1 MDKLIDKYLALPRR
15 QERGTARFDAQV
27 STRLGELE
35 YQEIQILA
43 RDRFVSVSEYLRAV
57 VMATI
62 DKLGVDYIMQ
72 AAERQ
77 AQRAQQLRQAA
88 ANLHPP
94 DTTPAPPPPASE
106 A

>member
-62 DKLGVDYIMQ
+62 DALGVDYIMQ

-77 AQRAQQLRQAA
+77 ANRAQQLRQAA

-94 DTTPAPPPPASE
+94 DTAASE